1 MNLEPCK
8 VMITGASGGIGRALA
23 SRLQAKGWTVFA
35 VGRDLERLIDVPCT
49 ERIVADTTTPDGA
62 LQAVQACSH
71 ALGAGPLHLA
81 HCVGNTLV
89 APLHR
94 TSAAQVR
101 HVLGVNLESA
111 IFTLGAWLSVTRQST
126 APGAAVFVSSVV
138 SRIGVANHEAIAAAK
153 GGVEALARSAAATYA
168 AQGIRINAV
177 APGLTET
184 SMTAGLLEPAGAREA
199 VERQY
204 PLGGLQAPEDVAGVM
219 AWLLS
224 DGASRITGQV
234 IGVDGGF
241 AQIRPIV
248 RG

>member
-1 MNLEPCK
+1 MHSEPCR
-8 VMITGASGGIGRALA
+8 VMITGASGGIGRSLA
-23 SRLQAKGWTVFA
+23 SRLQAKGWTVLA
-35 VGRDLERLIDVPCT
+35 IGRDLERLQDVPCT
-49 ERIVADTTTPDGA
+49 ERIVADSPTADGA
-62 LQAVQACSH
+62 RQAVEACIRVGGS
-71 ALGAGPLHLA
+71 GPLHLA
-81 HCVGNTLV
+81 HCVGNTLI

-94 TSAAQVR
+94 TSADQVR

-111 IFTLGAWLSVTRQST
+111 IFTLGAWLSATRQT
-126 APGAAVFVSSVV
+126 PHRGAAVLVSSVV

-184 SMTAGLLEPAGAREA
+184 PMTAALLRPAGAREA

-204 PLGGLQAPEDVAGVM
+204 PLAGLQTAEDVTGVM

-224 DGASRITGQV
+224 DSASRVTGQV
-234 IGVDGGF
+234 IGIDGGF
-241 AQIRPIV
+241 AQIRPMV